1 MKAVVKFVTFDG
13 KVHDT
18 KEQAIRHLDKVY
30 SDAIGKVINDLMG
43 HIYPRS
49 HLELGEYVD
58 THLSEFL
65 HLQEI
70 KDDYA
75 LLNDEDNE

>member
-1 MKAVVKFVTFDG
+1 MKAVVKFETFDG
-13 KVHDT
+13 KDHDT
-18 KEQAIRHLDKVY
+18 KEQAIKHLDRVY

-49 HLELGEYVD
+49 HLKLGDYID

-70 KDDYA
+70 KDDYF
-75 LLNDEDNE
+75 LHNDEDE